1 VSWVGLADLGLDFV
15 ALLVRSRIGQLLAQ
29 LLPLSIALPPAAYLP
44 IAFSHSFVFF
54 PSQTDLSLLA
64 GASRRTRGGLDL
76 NPRLY
81 MLLALRSNGWT
92 RNGRI
97 YMVRTYPDGFCSFPE
112 FDIISAYA
120 DRVGRGGALSA
131 RQSLC

>member
-1 VSWVGLADLGLDFV
+1 
-15 ALLVRSRIGQLLAQ
+15 
-29 LLPLSIALPPAAYLP
+29 LPPAAYLS
-44 IAFSHSFVFF
+44 IAFPHSFVSS
-54 PSQTDLSLLA
+54 PRKQTRVCSLA
-64 GASRRTRGGLDL
+64 YPRLDL
-76 NPRLY
+76 NARLY
-81 MLLALRSNGWT
+81 PLRALRSNGWT